1 MTSITEFATRS
12 ALRWILGRIRTGTLE
27 VRWSDDTE
35 ELFGDPADAGV
46 ARIEI
51 RDEASLLSALIDEGA
66 LGLGA
71 TYIEGAWDTPDLA
84 GFLEVASRNVDIRI
98 TSPRGSA
105 LTDRARS
112 FWDRR
117 PSFAR
122 SHAIGEMGDHY
133 NLGNEF
139 YAAWL
144 DRTMSYSSARFAS
157 SDQSLED
164 AQIAKY
170 DNLCRMLDLQPGDRV
185 LEIGCGWGGFMEH
198 AASRY
203 DVHVTGLTL
212 SDEMATYARKRLAEA
227 GLTDRTEVKL
237 QDFQHERAMYDKVV
251 SIEMIEA
258 VGAEFFETYF
268 AKIGRLLRPDGLAL
282 IQAITT
288 PDDRFS
294 ESVGRIDFIKR
305 HIFPGGQ
312 LPSLDA
318 MSTAWRKQSDLRLL
332 HFEDFGDDYARTL
345 HEWRTRFQARIE
357 DVEALGYPPRFQ
369 RMWDFYLASCEG
381 AFAERH
387 CGVAQLLLARPDAR
401 RAPLR
406 TSVS

>member
-1 MTSITEFATRS
+1 M
-12 ALRWILGRIRTGTLE
+12 LE

-35 ELFGDPADAGV
+35 ERFGESADDGV

-51 RDEASLLSALIDEGA
+51 RDEAALLGALIDEGA

-84 GFLEVASRNVDIRI
+84 GFLEVASRNVDLRI

-212 SDEMATYARKRLAEA
+212 SEEMATYARKRLAEA

-237 QDFQHERAMYDKVV
+237 QDFRHERAMYDKVV
-251 SIEMIEA
+251 SIEMIES
-258 VGAEFFETYF
+258 VDETVWPPLF
-268 AKIGRLLRPDGLAL
+268 HAIARSLPPGGKAAM
-282 IQAITT
+282 QAITID
-288 PDDRFS
+288 PRYY
-294 ESVGRIDFIKR
+294 ENLLVREDFIKR
-305 HIFPGGQ
+305 YIFPGGA
-312 LPSLDA
+312 LP
-318 MSTAWRKQSDLRLL
+318 TIEVLRGLTEASGMEWV
-332 HFEDFGDDYARTL
+332 EDSMHGSDYAETL
-345 HEWRTRFQARIE
+345 HRWAERFELAWPSI
-357 DVEALGYPPRFQ
+357 VEADHVFDERFR
-369 RMWDFYLASCEG
+369 RMWRYYLEYCEAG
-381 AFAERH
+381 FRTGRIDGIQFLMER
-387 CGVAQLLLARPDAR
+387 PS
-401 RAPLR
+401 P
-406 TSVS
+406 

>member
-251 SIEMIEA
+251 SIEMIES
-258 VGAEFFETYF
+258 VDETVWPPLF
-268 AKIGRLLRPDGLAL
+268 HAIARSLPPGGKAAM
-282 IQAITT
+282 QAITID
-288 PDDRFS
+288 PRYY
-294 ESVGRIDFIKR
+294 ENLLVREDFIKR
-305 HIFPGGQ
+305 YIFPGGA
-312 LPSLDA
+312 LP
-318 MSTAWRKQSDLRLL
+318 TVEVLRGLTEASGMEWV
-332 HFEDFGDDYARTL
+332 EDSMHGSDYAETL
-345 HEWRTRFQARIE
+345 HRWAERFEGAWPSI
-357 DVEALGYPPRFQ
+357 VEADRVFDERFR
-369 RMWDFYLASCEG
+369 RMWRYYLEYCEAG
-381 AFAERH
+381 FRTGRIDGIQFLMER
-387 CGVAQLLLARPDAR
+387 P
-401 RAPLR
+401 AP
-406 TSVS
+406 

>member
-1 MTSITEFATRS
+1 MTSITQFATRS
-12 ALRWILGRIRTGTLE
+12 ALRWVLGRIRTGTLE

-35 ELFGDPADAGV
+35 ELFGVSTDGGV

-51 RDEASLLSALIDEGA
+51 RDEASLLGALIDEGA

-105 LTDRARS
+105 VTDRARS

-144 DRTMSYSSARFAS
+144 DRTMSYSSARFAT

-170 DNLCRMLDLQPGDRV
+170 DNLCRMLDLQSGDRV

-212 SDEMATYARKRLAEA
+212 SEEMATYARKRLAEA
-227 GLTDRTEVKL
+227 GLTERCDVKL
-237 QDFQHERAMYDKVV
+237 QDFRHERDMYDKVV
-251 SIEMIEA
+251 SIEMIES
-258 VGAEFFETYF
+258 VDETVWPPLF
-268 AKIGRLLRPDGLAL
+268 HAIARSLPPGGKAAM
-282 IQAITT
+282 QAITID
-288 PDDRFS
+288 PRYF
-294 ESVGRIDFIKR
+294 ENLLAREDFIKR
-305 HIFPGGQ
+305 YIFPGGA
-312 LPSLDA
+312 LPTVGVLQDLAVASGMEWVEA
-318 MSTAWRKQSDLRLL
+318 SVHGSDYAETL
-332 HFEDFGDDYARTL
+332 HRWAERFEDAWPSIVAADHDFD
-345 HEWRTRFQARIE
+345 ERFA
-357 DVEALGYPPRFQ
+357 
-369 RMWDFYLASCEG
+369 RMWRYYLEYCEAG
-381 AFAERH
+381 FRTGRIDGIQFLMER
-387 CGVAQLLLARPDAR
+387 P
-401 RAPLR
+401 AP
-406 TSVS
+406 

>member
-12 ALRWILGRIRTGTLE
+12 ALRWVLGRIRTGTLE

-51 RDEASLLSALIDEGA
+51 RDEASLLSALIVEGA

-71 TYIEGAWDTPDLA
+71 TYIEGALDTPDLA

-251 SIEMIEA
+251 SIEMIES
-258 VGAEFFETYF
+258 VDETVWPPLF
-268 AKIGRLLRPDGLAL
+268 HAIARSLPPGGKAAM
-282 IQAITT
+282 QAITID
-288 PDDRFS
+288 PRYY
-294 ESVGRIDFIKR
+294 ENLLVREDFIKR
-305 HIFPGGQ
+305 YIFPGGA
-312 LPSLDA
+312 LP
-318 MSTAWRKQSDLRLL
+318 TVEVLRGLTEASGMEWV
-332 HFEDFGDDYARTL
+332 EDSMHGFDYAETL
-345 HEWRTRFQARIE
+345 HRWAERFEGAWPSI
-357 DVEALGYPPRFQ
+357 VEADRVFDERFR
-369 RMWDFYLASCEG
+369 RMWRYYLEYCEAG
-381 AFAERH
+381 FRTGRIDGIQFLMER
-387 CGVAQLLLARPDAR
+387 P
-401 RAPLR
+401 AP
-406 TSVS
+406 